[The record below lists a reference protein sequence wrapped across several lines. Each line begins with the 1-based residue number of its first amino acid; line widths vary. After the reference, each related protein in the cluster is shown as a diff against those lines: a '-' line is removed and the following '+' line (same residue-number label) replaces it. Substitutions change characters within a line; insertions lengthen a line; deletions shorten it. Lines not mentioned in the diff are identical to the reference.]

1 MSLAIGSRAVAGV
14 ADRVESAEALAVA
27 REAAADAVAILR
39 ARLAETD
46 GRAERK
52 QARDFVTIADEASEA
67 AIVERLERAFPDHA
81 IVAEESGG
89 RGGSSAWRWLI
100 DPLDG
105 TTNFVYAFP
114 VFAVSIALFQGD
126 APVLGLVVDVVRGE
140 WFTARTG
147 EGAWVDDGD
156 PATVRAIRVSAVDDP
171 ERRLVA
177 TGFPFRRPELTDLYL
192 RAFRDVFARVGDM
205 RRAGAAALDL
215 AWTAAGRVEGF
226 WEIGLS
232 PWDIAAG
239 EVLVLEAGGRVTD
252 WRGGTEHRTTGWIAA
267 GSPAVHPVLVE
278 ALAPYAEEADRG

>member
-1 MSLAIGSRAVAGV
+1 M
-14 ADRVESAEALAVA
+14 ADRVDSAEALAVA
-27 REAAADAVAILR
+27 REAAAEAVAILR
-39 ARLAETD
+39 ARLAGAD
-46 GRAERK
+46 AAGAERK
-52 QARDFVTIADEASEA
+52 HARDFVTVADEASEA

-89 RGGSSAWRWLI
+89 RDRAGPWRWLI

-105 TTNFVYAFP
+105 TTNFVHAFP
-114 VFAVSIALFQGD
+114 VFAVSIALYSNET
-126 APVLGLVVDVVRGE
+126 PVMGLVVDVVRGE
-140 WFTARTG
+140 WFSARAG
-147 EGAWVDDGD
+147 EGARVDHGD
-156 PATVRAIRVSAVDDP
+156 PAAARPIGVSAIEDP

-177 TGFPFRRPELTDLYL
+177 TGFPFRQPERTDLYL

-215 AWTAAGRVEGF
+215 AWTAAGRLEGF

-252 WRGGTEHRTTGWIAA
+252 WTGSAGHRASGWIAA
-267 GSPAVHPVLVE
+267 GSPIVHPVLVE
-278 ALAPYAEEADRG
+278 VLGPYAREANGG

>member
-1 MSLAIGSRAVAGV
+1 M
-14 ADRVESAEALAVA
+14 ADRADSAEALAVA
-27 REAAADAVAILR
+27 REAAAGAVGILR
-39 ARLAETD
+39 ARLAEAD
-46 GRAERK
+46 AGGAERK
-52 QARDFVTIADEASEA
+52 QARDFVTVADQAAEA
-67 AIVERLERAFPDHA
+67 AIVGRLERAFPDHA
-81 IVAEESGG
+81 ILAEESGG
-89 RGGSSAWRWLI
+89 RAGSGPWRWLI

-105 TTNFVYAFP
+105 TTNFVHAFP
-114 VFAVSIALFQGD
+114 VFAVSIALYAAD
-126 APVLGLVVDVVRGE
+126 APVLGVVVDVVRGE

-147 EGAWVDDGD
+147 EGARVDDGD
-156 PATVRAIRVSAVDDP
+156 PSAGRAIRVSTIDDP

-177 TGFPFRRPELTDLYL
+177 TGFPFRRPERTDLYL

-252 WRGGTEHRTTGWIAA
+252 WKGGAGHRTTGWIAA